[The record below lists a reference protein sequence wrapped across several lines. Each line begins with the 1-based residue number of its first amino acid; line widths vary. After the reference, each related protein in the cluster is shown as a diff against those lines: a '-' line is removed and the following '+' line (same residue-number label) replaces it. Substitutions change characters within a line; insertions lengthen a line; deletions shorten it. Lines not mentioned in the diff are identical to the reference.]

1 MSVSVL
7 WRFEKEMEMFYVGII
22 WQLRQT
28 HLVKLYAEESLA
40 GFYVSIHQAAS
51 NDVLEARE
59 LF

>member
-7 WRFEKEMEMFYVGII
+7 WGFEKEMEMFYVAII

-28 HLVKLYAEESLA
+28 HLYAKESLA